1 MYSKVAQDEGEFD
14 DKVPEEYIK
23 LYHDHKALERRFRR
37 LRLSLVLCSIL
48 CLGLLVYA
56 IGTSLLGAEVIT
68 GSQKPSPVRESE

>member
-1 MYSKVAQDEGEFD
+1 MYSKVAQDDGEFD
-14 DKVPEEYIK
+14 DKVSEEYTK
-23 LYHDHKALERRFRR
+23 LYHDYKALERRFRR

-56 IGTSLLGAEVIT
+56 VGSSSLGAKVVT